1 MVNPLLQCKLA
12 ASGLPGHFNVLASPA
27 RPDPVAVH
35 HHRHTRSQYIDSW
48 RRYGHPGRPA
58 SIWRRFSEIGK
69 PTCGPD
75 PDFAPVVA
83 VTRSCCPA
91 RVSNFGLALAAG
103 ALEFLPVIGPV
114 ASSVLIILVALFQ
127 DSTAFGLTTVQYG
140 LLVTLCVVAVQQIE
154 SNLIVP
160 RIIGNS
166 LRLHPV
172 VVLLSVLM
180 GTSLAGVLG
189 AVLAAPVM
197 ASAKLVVTYAWYRV
211 LDQPLTFLEESSRKT
226 RNPSGGWDR
235 PPAAKSGRCQGTR
248 TLQAR
253 DATVAEARVPG
264 GEKT

>member
-1 MVNPLLQCKLA
+1 LFAVYTVLLPLL
-12 ASGLPGHFNVLASPA
+12 
-27 RPDPVAVH
+27 
-35 HHRHTRSQYIDSW
+35 
-48 RRYGHPGRPA
+48 
-58 SIWRRFSEIGK
+58 
-69 PTCGPD
+69 
-75 PDFAPVVA
+75 
-83 VTRSCCPA
+83 
-91 RVSNFGLALAAG
+91 RVNNAFGLALAAG

-154 SNLIVP
+154 SNIIVP

-211 LDQPLTFLEESSRKT
+211 LDQPLAFLDETEQEDPEPPRRWFGGPALRRAEKDDAKNEAIQDEE
-226 RNPSGGWDR
+226 
-235 PPAAKSGRCQGTR
+235 
-248 TLQAR
+248 
-253 DATVAEARVPG
+253 ATVSEPRVPG
-264 GEKT
+264 EDAT